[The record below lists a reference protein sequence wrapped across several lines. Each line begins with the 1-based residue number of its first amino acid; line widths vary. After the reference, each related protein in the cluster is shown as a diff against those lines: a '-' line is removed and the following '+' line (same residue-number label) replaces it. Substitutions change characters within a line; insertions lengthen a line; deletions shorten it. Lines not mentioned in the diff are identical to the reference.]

1 MNRIE
6 LLFNVLLMLLGYG
19 YAALILSI
27 ANWMRTHSKGAQ
39 RVTRKFVHLMMGN
52 FPFLVPFFTVNIFPT
67 LVAAPFVVVTFLV
80 SPYSPSKS
88 ISSRLKT
95 LSKITEEGHHLGL
108 VFYTMSYT
116 ILAFFFADR
125 PYVLAAG
132 ILSMAYGDSAAS
144 IIGEKYGK
152 RKYNLVSPK
161 SLEGSAAMFGASLC
175 SIIISQI
182 VFSTLF
188 SFSFIETLMPIL
200 VTSIVVTL
208 VESLSPRGI
217 DNLTVPIIG
226 ALTFLLL
233 IGGL

>member
-1 MNRIE
+1 
-6 LLFNVLLMLLGYG
+6 
-19 YAALILSI
+19 
-27 ANWMRTHSKGAQ
+27 
-39 RVTRKFVHLMMGN
+39 MMGN
-52 FPFLVPFFTVNIFPT
+52 FPFLVPFFTANIFPA
-67 LVAAPFVVVTFLV
+67 LVAAPFVAVTFLA
-80 SPYSPSKS
+80 SPHSPFKS

-95 LSKITEEGHHLGL
+95 LSEITEEGHHLGL

-125 PYVLAAG
+125 TYILAVG

-152 RKYNLVSPK
+152 RKYKLMSTK
-161 SLEGSAAMFGASLC
+161 SIEGSVAMFGASLI
-175 SIIISQI
+175 SIMISQI
-182 VFSTLF
+182 IFSALF
-188 SFSFIETLMPIL
+188 SFSFFEILIPTL
-200 VTSIVVTL
+200 VTVMVVTL